1 MTKKLETRQLIQ
13 SKLDN
18 LVTEE
23 GWLMNLMESKRNEIL
38 EVDEKKKTVEEKNL
52 TLQKENEA
60 LAIDKVKLLD
70 TMAALEAE
78 LEVKRSYLVGKD
90 SQVAKELEMTR
101 KKYGESQAE
110 MEVVKKDFLETASMK
125 EEVVKQL
132 EEIELDIQSQKAVL
146 SEKSKLEEKL
156 WKEG

>member
-38 EVDEKKKTVEEKNL
+38 EVDEKKKNVEEKNL

-60 LAIDKVKLLD
+60 LAIDRVKLLD

-78 LEVKRSYLVGKD
+78 LEVKRSHLLR
-90 SQVAKELEMTR
+90 A
-101 KKYGESQAE
+101 
-110 MEVVKKDFLETASMK
+110 
-125 EEVVKQL
+125 
-132 EEIELDIQSQKAVL
+132 
-146 SEKSKLEEKL
+146 
-156 WKEG
+156 WKWMYFQCG

>member
-23 GWLMNLMESKRNEIL
+23 GWLMNLMESKRNKIL
-38 EVDEKKKTVEEKNL
+38 EVDEKKKAVEEKNL

-60 LAIDKVKLLD
+60 LAIDKVKLLH

-78 LEVKRSYLVGKD
+78 LEVKRSHLVGMD
-90 SQVAKELEMTR
+90 SQVAKEMEIIRKNHEETQAESKKMFLKWSTQR
-101 KKYGESQAE
+101 KK
-110 MEVVKKDFLETASMK
+110 
-125 EEVVKQL
+125 
-132 EEIELDIQSQKAVL
+132 L
-146 SEKSKLEEKL
+146 SKSLRPL
-156 WKEG
+156 NWI